1 MIPRNQK
8 WSFSHKFVS
17 KQKLPDILYMRRFYD
32 LVPFVQFKKREK
44 HPEWSFTFSKV
55 AVWSNL
61 YTNGTNGTKS
71 HQTSMLNLESKCEA
85 PSTYVAYLILPKAF
99 ETPLRS

>member
-1 MIPRNQK
+1 MNPRNQK
-8 WSFSHKFVS
+8 GSFSHKFVS

-55 AVWSNL
+55 AV
-61 YTNGTNGTKS
+61 
-71 HQTSMLNLESKCEA
+71 
-85 PSTYVAYLILPKAF
+85 
-99 ETPLRS
+99 